1 MVNVTVTNVHQTNS
15 TRKNRS
21 RILSEDIL
29 KLIKAGV
36 NTSPMI
42 ATRLNASS
50 HGIWNH
56 LLSLKNKGLVYTT
69 GTKPMVYHISK
80 RPCNKKEKNVGG
92 QPESVD
98 QNPNRWKQELCDF
111 VEKLAEKI
119 ARERIDEIATKLKE
133 EFKRKSS

>member
-56 LLSLKNKGLVYTT
+56 LLDLKKKGLVYTT
-69 GTKPMVYHISK
+69 GTKPLIYHISK
-80 RPCNKKEKNVGG
+80 RSYKTQEKVGI
-92 QPESVD
+92 QQRTEN
-98 QNPNRWKQELCDF
+98 NPKPDWKQELCDF
-111 VEKLAEKI
+111 VEKLATKI
-119 ARERIDEIATKLKE
+119 AEERINDISTKLKE
-133 EFKRKSS
+133 ALKH

>member
-56 LLSLKNKGLVYTT
+56 LLALKKKGLVYTT
-69 GTKPMVYHISK
+69 GTKPLIYHISK
-80 RPCNKKEKNVGG
+80 RSYKKVGI
-92 QPESVD
+92 QSTEN
-98 QNPNRWKQELCDF
+98 NPKPDWKQELCDF
-111 VEKLAEKI
+111 VEKLATKI
-119 ARERIDEIATKLKE
+119 AEERINDISTKLKE
-133 EFKRKSS
+133 ALKH